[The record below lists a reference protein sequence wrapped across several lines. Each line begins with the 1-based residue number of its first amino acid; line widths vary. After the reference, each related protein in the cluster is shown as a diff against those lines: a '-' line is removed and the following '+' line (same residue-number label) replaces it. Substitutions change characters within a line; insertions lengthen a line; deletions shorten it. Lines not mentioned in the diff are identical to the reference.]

1 MKRITIAAVIV
12 AAALTLAG
20 CAPVAT
26 TSGSTDDS
34 TQVTATSTTPDD
46 TSMGPGDTSTLTPDD
61 STSTDDDATPAEP
74 AVPAEYLDAL
84 AQAGSYSETLHL
96 SKKGIYDQLT
106 SAYGGKFPKAAAQY
120 AVDHV
125 KADWNANALAQAK
138 SYEQTLHLSH
148 SGIHDQ
154 LTSAYGGKFPEAQ
167 ADYAVKHLNG

>member
-1 MKRITIAAVIV
+1 MKRLTIAAVIV

-20 CAPVAT
+20 CAPAT
-26 TSGSTDDS
+26 TSGSTDGS

-61 STSTDDDATPAEP
+61 SASTDDSTADATPAEP

-154 LTSAYGGKFPEAQ
+154 LTSAYGGKFTAAQ
-167 ADYAVKHLNG
+167 ADYAVGHM